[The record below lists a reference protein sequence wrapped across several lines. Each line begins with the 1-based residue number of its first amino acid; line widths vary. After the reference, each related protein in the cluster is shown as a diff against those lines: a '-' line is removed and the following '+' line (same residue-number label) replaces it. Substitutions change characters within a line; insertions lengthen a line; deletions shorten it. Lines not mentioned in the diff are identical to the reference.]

1 MAEPGAGTPPTVSV
15 VTACYNSAGFL
26 ARTAASVRA
35 QVGCEWEWILV
46 DDCSR
51 DGSDALVRA
60 LAAADPTRIRAVVLE
75 RNVGAVGAI
84 ARGIALA
91 SGEFTLILDHDD
103 ELVPGALAALLRLW
117 RAHDGDHGRLLGV
130 GGRCVDQDGRFLGTP
145 LPVSPIV
152 VNELDLRH
160 RLRVRGELAGMIR
173 TPVLRELYADRGET
187 MTNGLFWR
195 RAARRYAALHSND
208 VVRVYHT
215 NVPGSM
221 VNRREIV
228 GAERERATLL
238 ADLNENADYL
248 RVDPVYFLLNLVRYG
263 AYSRYAGVPAA
274 RARSALTAPALRRLF
289 PLAWAAS
296 RVLVLWHRGRGRR
309 PAAGVA

>member
-1 MAEPGAGTPPTVSV
+1 VAEFGAGPPPTVSI
-15 VTACYNSAGFL
+15 VTACYNGAGFL

-35 QVGCEWEWILV
+35 QAGCDWEWILV
-46 DDCSR
+46 DDGSR
-51 DGSDALVRA
+51 DGSDDLVRA
-60 LAAADPTRIRAVVLE
+60 LAAGDPARIRAVVLAQ
-75 RNVGAVGAI
+75 NVGAVGAI
-84 ARGIALA
+84 ARGVALA
-91 SGEFTLILDHDD
+91 RGEFTLILDHDD
-103 ELVPGALAALLRLW
+103 ELVPGALAVLLRLW
-117 RAHDGDHGRLLGV
+117 RAHDGDRDRLLGV
-130 GGRCVDQDGRFLGTP
+130 GGRCVDQEGRFLGTP
-145 LPVSPIV
+145 FPVSPIV

-160 RLRVRGELAGMIR
+160 RLRVQGELAGMIR

-208 VVRVYHT
+208 VIRIYHT
-215 NVPGSM
+215 NVPASM

-228 GAERERATLL
+228 GVERARAALL

-274 RARSALTAPALRRLF
+274 RARRELTAPALRRLF
-289 PLAWAAS
+289 PLAWAGS
-296 RVLVLWHRGRGRR
+296 RVLALWHRSRGRR